1 MESIYK
7 IFESQLKGM
16 HYQTA
21 LLEACDWDEALVEE
35 FSSCLSCAMHFAEN
49 ECPKNYD
56 TMFDMIVEVLLLNG
70 YNDTHVQITRKMMEH
85 HKQEIKQM
93 MELQEQ

>member
-1 MESIYK
+1 MVSIFDV
-7 IFESQLKGM
+7 IRGDLRTLSL
-16 HYQTA
+16 QTE